1 MRFTK
6 KGRLKEEERE
16 RDEREEARRTA
27 VERLQRYA
35 TEDADRLELERRT
48 TTPHRPT

>member
-6 KGRLKEEERE
+6 KARREEEERE
-16 RDEREEARRTA
+16 RDERAEARRAA

-35 TEDADRLELERRT
+35 TEDAERLELERRT
-48 TTPHRPT
+48 TDQRRPT